1 MNPHHSQSNKKRW
14 FFLVLLLGVVI
25 LLLLG
30 TGLIRS
36 CKKESSQPAVTQHT
50 DTSSQMQSQGQTSY
64 KDGSAT
70 GSIEKKPDINFQTLK
85 TDAALDE
92 LMTKRKE
99 KSGITDSL
107 DMIVQEDEQFTVGD
121 KKVSMQDILKKI
133 HTSKGE
139 VYEETIDQ
147 TGFTSPED
155 TREYGIYVVR
165 PKDNIWNIHFR
176 VLKDYFA
183 AKNIPLSPRAD
194 EPETDGSSSGIGKI
208 LKFSEG
214 IVSIYHLKENKL
226 VKDINIIEPLTKI
239 VIYNMNE
246 IFSLL
251 EEVDYQNVNQIEFD
265 GNNIWIPAPAESETK

>member
-1 MNPHHSQSNKKRW
+1 MNPRNSQTNKRGW
-14 FFLVLLLGVVI
+14 IGLVLLLGVVI
-25 LLLLG
+25 LLLSG
-30 TGLIRS
+30 IGLIRS
-36 CKKESSQPAVTQHT
+36 GKKEIPRSSVTENT
-50 DTSSQMQSQGQTSY
+50 AIPSDMDSSVQTSY
-64 KDGSAT
+64 TNDSAT
-70 GSIEKKPDINFQTLK
+70 GPIEKKPDINFQTLK

-121 KKVSMQDILKKI
+121 KKVSMQEILKTI

-139 VYEETIDQ
+139 VYEETIDH
-147 TGFTSPED
+147 TGFITPEAAK
-155 TREYGIYVVR
+155 EYGIYVVR

-183 AKNIPLSPRAD
+183 SKNIPLSPRAD

-214 IVSIYHLKENKL
+214 IVSIYHLRKNKL
-226 VKDINIIEPLTKI
+226 VKDINMIEPLSKI
-239 VIYNMNE
+239 VIYNMSE

-251 EEVDYQNVNQIEFD
+251 EEVDYQNVNRIEFD
-265 GNNIWIPAPAESETK
+265 GNNIWIPAKTES